1 MMSSS
6 RLGLIAGILLFAVLV
21 ALPAPSG
28 MTPAAWRTAA
38 VAVWMATW
46 WLTEAVPIPATA
58 LVPLALFPLI
68 GAGTMSEVAAPYA
81 NPVIF
86 LFMGGF
92 LIALAMERWDLHRRI
107 ALYVLA
113 SVGSRPTRL
122 IGGFMFATAFLSM
135 WVSNTAVALM
145 MLPIGLSVIRFAE
158 RQPGAETSGRFGLA
172 LMLAIAYG
180 ASVGG
185 MATLVGT
192 PPNAFLA
199 GFLAETYDIEIG
211 FGEWLRLGLPLVA
224 ISLPAVFLLLTR
236 VSVRV
241 QGGEIPGV
249 GEHIRREL
257 EELGPIQTA
266 ERRVGAVFAAAGLLW
281 ITRPLLAAWI
291 PGISDAGIA
300 ITCGLL
306 LFVIPSGA
314 HPGRTGPALLDWET
328 AEKLP
333 WGILILFG
341 GGLSLAAA
349 IDRTELNV
357 WLGGLAAGLAD
368 WPPGLFLLL
377 VVALV
382 VFLTEITSNTATS
395 AAFLPVLAA
404 AAIEIGWDPRLL
416 VVPAALA
423 ASCAF
428 MLPIATPPN
437 AIVYGS
443 GKVSI
448 GEMARAGIWVNVVMT
463 VLITLSAMWLIPI
476 SLGVSLP

>member
-1 MMSSS
+1 MPP
-6 RLGLIAGILLFAVLV
+6 
-21 ALPAPSG
+21 PADLSV
-28 MTPAAWRTAA
+28 AAWRTAG
-38 VAVWMATW
+38 VAIWMAIW
-46 WLTEAVPIPATA
+46 WLSEAVPIPVTA
-58 LVPLALFPLI
+58 LVPLAMFPLL
-68 GAGTMSEVAAPYA
+68 GAGTMRETAAPYA

-92 LIALAMERWDLHRRI
+92 LIALAMERWNLHRRI
-107 ALYVLA
+107 ALVVLT

-122 IGGFMFATAFLSM
+122 IGGFMAATAFLSM

-145 MLPIGLSVIRFAE
+145 MLPIGLSVVRFAE
-158 RQPGAETSGRFGLA
+158 KQTGADPDSRFGLA
-172 LMLAIAYG
+172 LMLGIAYA

-185 MATLVGT
+185 MGTLVGT

-199 GFLAETYDIEIG
+199 GFLEETYGIEIG
-211 FGEWLRLGLPLVA
+211 FAEWLRLGLPLVA
-224 ISLPAVFLLLTR
+224 ISLPAVFFVLTR

-241 QGGEIPGV
+241 EGGEIEGV
-249 GEHIRREL
+249 EEYIAAEL
-257 EELGPIQTA
+257 DSLGPVGPA
-266 ERRVGAVFAAAGLLW
+266 ERRVGAVFALAGLLW
-281 ITRPLLAAWI
+281 IARPLLSAWV

-300 ITCGLL
+300 IACGLL
-306 LFVIPSGA
+306 LFVVPSGRPKA
-314 HPGRTGPALLDWET
+314 PLMDWET

-357 WLGGLAAGLAD
+357 WLGGLATGLAD

-382 VFLTEITSNTATS
+382 VFLTEMTSNTATS

-404 AAIEIGWDPRLL
+404 AAIEMGWDPRLL
-416 VVPAALA
+416 AVPAALA

-437 AIVYGS
+437 AIIYGS

-448 GEMARAGIWVNVVMT
+448 VEMARAGIWVNVLMT
-463 VLITLSAMWLIPI
+463 VLITALAMWLLPI
-476 SLGVSLP
+476 SLGVSVP